1 MKALVKTR
9 AQVGLELKEVP
20 TPEPGPDDV
29 RIHIMKSSICGTDLH
44 IYDWDNWASHNIDIP
59 LTIGHEYVGT
69 VDKVGT
75 NVHDYS
81 PGDLVSG
88 EGHIVCGQCRNC
100 LAGRRHLCHDTLG
113 VGINRPGA
121 FAEYLIIPV
130 ANVWPCD
137 SKIPLEILTCFDPLG
152 NATHAALSF
161 NVIGEDV
168 LITGAGPIGLMAASI
183 VRHTG
188 ARHVVIT
195 DPNPYRL
202 ALANKMGVS
211 LAINPNEQTITDTMN
226 HLGMKEGFDVGLEM
240 SGSPKALDSILKNMS
255 HGGKIALLGL
265 LPDTTTTAW
274 NKVIFHGLTIKG
286 IYGREMFETWY
297 KMTSM
302 LQSGLDISE
311 VVTHQMS
318 YKDFSDGFDLM
329 RTGQC
334 GKVVLDWEQI

>member
-59 LTIGHEYVGT
+59 LTIGHEYVGI
-69 VDKVGT
+69 VDKVGI

-130 ANVWPCD
+130 ANVWSCD
-137 SKIPLEILTCFDPLG
+137 SKIPPEILTCFDPLG

-183 VRHTG
+183 VRHIG
-188 ARHVVIT
+188 ARHIVIT

-202 ALANKMGVS
+202 ELANKMGVTM
-211 LAINPNEQTITDTMN
+211 AINPSEQTLTDIMN

-311 VVTHQMS
+311 VITHQMS
-318 YKDFSDGFDLM
+318 YKDFSNGFDLM

>member
-59 LTIGHEYVGT
+59 LTIGHEYVGI
-69 VDKVGT
+69 VDKVGI

-88 EGHIVCGQCRNC
+88 EGHIVCGRCRNC

>member
-59 LTIGHEYVGT
+59 LTIGHEYVGI
-69 VDKVGT
+69 VDKVGI

-81 PGDLVSG
+81 LGDLVSG
-88 EGHIVCGQCRNC
+88 EGHIVCGRCRNC

>member
-1 MKALVKTR
+1 
-9 AQVGLELKEVP
+9 
-20 TPEPGPDDV
+20 
-29 RIHIMKSSICGTDLH
+29 MKSSICGTDLH

-59 LTIGHEYVGT
+59 LTIGHEYVGI
-69 VDKVGT
+69 VDKVGI

-88 EGHIVCGQCRNC
+88 EGHIVCGRCRNC

-286 IYGREMFETWY
+286 IYGREMLKLGT
-297 KMTSM
+297 K
-302 LQSGLDISE
+302 
-311 VVTHQMS
+311 
-318 YKDFSDGFDLM
+318 
-329 RTGQC
+329 
-334 GKVVLDWEQI
+334 

>member
-88 EGHIVCGQCRNC
+88 EGHIVCGRCRNC

-137 SKIPLEILTCFDPLG
+137 SKIPPAILTCFDPLG

-183 VRHTG
+183 VRHIG
-188 ARHVVIT
+188 ARHIVIT

-202 ALANKMGVS
+202 ELANKMGVS

-297 KMTSM
+297 KMTTM

-318 YKDFSDGFDLM
+318 YKDFTDGFDLM
-329 RTGQC
+329 RSGQC
-334 GKVVLDWEQI
+334 GKVVLDWEKI

>member
-9 AQVGLELKEVP
+9 AQVGLELMDIP
-20 TPEPGPDDV
+20 IPEPGPDDV

-44 IYDWDNWASHNIDIP
+44 IYDWDDWASDNIDVP
-59 LTIGHEYVGT
+59 LTIGHEYIGII
-69 VDKVGT
+69 DKVGS

-81 PGDLVSG
+81 TGDLVSG
-88 EGHIVCGQCRNC
+88 EGHIVCGRCRNC
-100 LAGRRHLCHDTLG
+100 LAGRRHLCRDTLG

-121 FAEYLIIPV
+121 FAEYLTIPM

-183 VRHTG
+183 VRHIG

-202 ALANKMGVS
+202 ALAKQMGVS
-211 LAINPNEQTITDTMN
+211 MAINPNEQNLIDIMN

-240 SGSPKALDSILKNMS
+240 SGSPKALSSMLKNMS

-297 KMTSM
+297 KMTTM

-329 RTGQC
+329 RSGQC
-334 GKVVLDWEQI
+334 GKVVLNWEQI

>member
-9 AQVGLELKEVP
+9 AQVGFELMDIP
-20 TPEPGPDDV
+20 IPEPGPDDV
-29 RIHIMKSSICGTDLH
+29 RIHILKSSICGTDLH
-44 IYDWDNWASHNIDIP
+44 IYDWDDWASDNIDVP
-59 LTIGHEYVGT
+59 LTIGHEYVGI
-69 VDKVGT
+69 VDKVGS

-81 PGDLVSG
+81 TGDLVSG
-88 EGHIVCGQCRNC
+88 EGHIVCGRCRNC
-100 LAGRRHLCHDTLG
+100 LAGRRHLCRDTFG

-121 FAEYLIIPV
+121 FAEYLTIPMT
-130 ANVWPCD
+130 NVWSCD

-183 VRHTG
+183 VRHIG

-202 ALANKMGVS
+202 ALAKQIGVS
-211 LAINPNEQTITDTMN
+211 MAINPNEQNLIDIMN

-240 SGSPKALDSILKNMS
+240 SGSPKALRSMLKSMS

-274 NKVIFHGLTIKG
+274 NKVIFRGLTIKG

-297 KMTSM
+297 KMTAM

-311 VVTHQMS
+311 VVSHQMS
-318 YKDFSDGFDLM
+318 YKDFSDGFALM
-329 RTGQC
+329 RSGQC
-334 GKVVLDWEQI
+334 GKVVLDWEQT

>member
-88 EGHIVCGQCRNC
+88 EGHIVCGRCRNC
-100 LAGRRHLCHDTLG
+100 LAGKRHLCHDTLG

-137 SKIPLEILTCFDPLG
+137 SKIPPAILTCFDPLG

-183 VRHTG
+183 VRHIG
-188 ARHVVIT
+188 ARHIVIT

-202 ALANKMGVS
+202 ELANKMGVS

>member
-69 VDKVGT
+69 VDKVGS

-88 EGHIVCGQCRNC
+88 EGHIVCGRCRNC

-202 ALANKMGVS
+202 ALANKMSVS
-211 LAINPNEQTITDTMN
+211 MAINPNEQTLTDIMN

-318 YKDFSDGFDLM
+318 YKDFSNGFDLM

>member
-9 AQVGLELKEVP
+9 AQVGLELMDIP
-20 TPEPGPDDV
+20 IPEPGPDDV

-44 IYDWDNWASHNIDIP
+44 IYNWDDWASDNIDVP
-59 LTIGHEYVGT
+59 LTIGHEYIGII
-69 VDKVGT
+69 DKVGS

-81 PGDLVSG
+81 TGDLVSG
-88 EGHIVCGQCRNC
+88 EGHIVCGRCRNC
-100 LAGRRHLCHDTLG
+100 LAGRRHLCRDTLG

-121 FAEYLIIPV
+121 FAEYLTIPM

-183 VRHTG
+183 VRHIG

-202 ALANKMGVS
+202 ALAKQMGVS
-211 LAINPNEQTITDTMN
+211 MAINPNEQNLIDIMN

-240 SGSPKALDSILKNMS
+240 SGSPKALSSMLKNMS

-297 KMTSM
+297 KMTTM

-311 VVTHQMS
+311 VVTHEMS

-329 RTGQC
+329 RSGQC
-334 GKVVLDWEQI
+334 GKVVLNWEQI

>member
-59 LTIGHEYVGT
+59 LTIGHEYVGI
-69 VDKVGT
+69 VDKVGI

-88 EGHIVCGQCRNC
+88 EGHIVCGRCRNC

-202 ALANKMGVS
+202 ALANEMGVS

>member
-9 AQVGLELKEVP
+9 AQVGFELMDIP
-20 TPEPGPDDV
+20 IPEPGPDDV
-29 RIHIMKSSICGTDLH
+29 RIHILKSSICGTDLH
-44 IYDWDNWASHNIDIP
+44 IYDWDDWASDNIDVP
-59 LTIGHEYVGT
+59 LTIGHEYVGI
-69 VDKVGT
+69 VDKVGS

-81 PGDLVSG
+81 TGDLVSG
-88 EGHIVCGQCRNC
+88 EGHIVCGRCRNC
-100 LAGRRHLCHDTLG
+100 LAGRRHLCRDTFG

-121 FAEYLIIPV
+121 FAEYLTIPMT
-130 ANVWPCD
+130 NVWSCD

-183 VRHTG
+183 VRHIG

-202 ALANKMGVS
+202 ALAKKMGVS
-211 LAINPNEQTITDTMN
+211 MAINPNEQNLIDIMN

-240 SGSPKALDSILKNMS
+240 SGSPKALRSILKNMS

-274 NKVIFHGLTIKG
+274 NKVIFRGLTIKG

-297 KMTSM
+297 KMTAM

-311 VVTHQMS
+311 VVSHQMS
-318 YKDFSDGFDLM
+318 YKDFSDGFALM
-329 RTGQC
+329 RSGQC
-334 GKVVLDWEQI
+334 GKVVLDWEQT

>member
-9 AQVGLELKEVP
+9 AQVGLELKEFP
-20 TPEPGPDDV
+20 SPEPGPDDV

-59 LTIGHEYVGT
+59 LTIGHEYVGI
-69 VDKVGT
+69 VDKVGI

-88 EGHIVCGQCRNC
+88 EGHIVCGRCRNC

-286 IYGREMFETWY
+286 IYGREMLKLGT
-297 KMTSM
+297 K
-302 LQSGLDISE
+302 
-311 VVTHQMS
+311 
-318 YKDFSDGFDLM
+318 
-329 RTGQC
+329 
-334 GKVVLDWEQI
+334 

>member
-9 AQVGLELKEVP
+9 PQIGLELKEVP
-20 TPEPGPDDV
+20 TPEPGPDEV

-44 IYDWDNWASHNIDIP
+44 IYDWDNWASHNINPP

-69 VDKVGT
+69 IDKVGS

-88 EGHIVCGQCRNC
+88 EGHIVCGLCRNC
-100 LAGRRHLCHDTLG
+100 LAGRRHLCRDTLG
-113 VGINRPGA
+113 VGINRPGS

-137 SKIPLEILTCFDPLG
+137 SKIPLELLTCFDPLG
-152 NATHAALSF
+152 NATHASLSF

-183 VRHTG
+183 VRHIG

-195 DPNPYRL
+195 DPNPYRVEL
-202 ALANKMGVS
+202 AKNMGVS
-211 LAINPNEQTITDTMN
+211 VAINPMEQTLKDTMN
-226 HLGMKEGFDVGLEM
+226 YLGMKEGFDVGLEM
-240 SGSPKALDSILKNMS
+240 SGNPDALQSIVENMS
-255 HGGKIALLGL
+255 HGGKVALLGL

-297 KMTSM
+297 KMTTM
-302 LQSGLDISE
+302 LQSGLDISK
-311 VVTHQMS
+311 VVTHQMN
-318 YKDFSDGFDLM
+318 YKDYADGFDLM
-329 RTGQC
+329 RSGQC
-334 GKVVLDWEQI
+334 GKVILDWEKI

>member
-59 LTIGHEYVGT
+59 LTIGHEYVGI
-69 VDKVGT
+69 VDKVGI

-88 EGHIVCGQCRNC
+88 EGHIVCGRCRNC

-297 KMTSM
+297 KMASM
-302 LQSGLDISE
+302 IQSGLDIRQ
-311 VVTHQMS
+311 VITHNFAID
-318 YKDFSDGFDLM
+318 DFQEAFDTMLS
-329 RTGQC
+329 GQS
-334 GKVVLDWEQI
+334 GKVILDWQ

>member
-59 LTIGHEYVGT
+59 LTIGHEYVGI
-69 VDKVGT
+69 VDKVGI

-88 EGHIVCGQCRNC
+88 EGHIVCGRCRNC

-161 NVIGEDV
+161 NVICEDV

-195 DPNPYRL
+195 DPNPYRR
-202 ALANKMGVS
+202 ALANELGVS